1 MLFVALKSAFSFQSY
16 VVKTRNTLAC
26 RVMISEAVWPLLPNH
41 TLSTALKSLL
51 SLAEL
56 SS

>member
-26 RVMISEAVWPLLPNH
+26 CVMISEAVWPLLPNH